1 MEPRRLKGLRALLLA
16 MASVVLSMSA
26 LPQGARAADY
36 DLWSASFSGSRS
48 ATASAFTPAVSS
60 SASDFW
66 SAWAAVGEQARATQ
80 PAWSSPL
87 VTTSGMLEQ
96 RVRFDVSEQHAGNG
110 ANTTA
115 FDGGRGLDLIVSG
128 TNEIQIA
135 APPYDIR
142 STPTG
147 KGDLSGFGDWAFV
160 RVKQR
165 LASSPE
171 SGGNYFVTA
180 WLQAQAPIG
189 IPGLTNSAWILLPT
203 LAFGKGWGNFDIQ
216 ATVGGVLPTTNVAKL
231 GDQIQT
237 NVAFQYH
244 LLKVLWPELEVNWT
258 YFASGQR
265 GGLNQVFLIPG
276 LVIGRFKLAE
286 GVTFTWGVGYQFAVS
301 PEYRPSPLMPAY
313 NHAWVLTTR
322 FNF

>member
-1 MEPRRLKGLRALLLA
+1 MELRRLEGFRALPLA
-16 MASVVLSMSA
+16 VAGAVLSMSA
-26 LPQGARAADY
+26 LLQGARAADF
-36 DLWSASFSGSRS
+36 DLWSANFSGSRS
-48 ATASAFTPAVSS
+48 ATASTFAPAASS

-66 SAWAAVGEQARATQ
+66 SAWVAVAERARATQ

-96 RVRFDVSEQHAGNG
+96 RVRFDMSEQHAGNG
-110 ANTTA
+110 ANTTV

-128 TNEIQIA
+128 SNEIQIA
-135 APPYDIR
+135 APPYDIHT
-142 STPTG
+142 TPTG
-147 KGDLSGFGDWAFV
+147 KGDLNGFGDWAFV

-165 LASSPE
+165 LASAPE

-189 IPGLTNSAWILLPT
+189 IPGLTNSVWTLLPT
-203 LAFGKGWGNFDIQ
+203 LAFGKGWGDFDIQ
-216 ATVGGVLPTTNVAKL
+216 ATVGGVLPTANVARL

-265 GGLNQVFLIPG
+265 GGLNQVF
-276 LVIGRFKLAE
+276 
-286 GVTFTWGVGYQFAVS
+286 
-301 PEYRPSPLMPAY
+301 
-313 NHAWVLTTR
+313 
-322 FNF
+322 